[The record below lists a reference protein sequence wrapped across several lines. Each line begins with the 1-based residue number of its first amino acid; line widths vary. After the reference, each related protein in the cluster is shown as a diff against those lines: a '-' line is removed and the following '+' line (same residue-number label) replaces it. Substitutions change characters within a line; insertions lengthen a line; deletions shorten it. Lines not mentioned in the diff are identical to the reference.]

1 MKNQIEK
8 EKILKPNLEK
18 ETKTNDGLTFS
29 LYYAGK
35 QLKTKPFL
43 MSKRWKIIEQ
53 GFFEKFLLKE
63 ETYKMKNLKTI

>member
-1 MKNQIEK
+1 MKNDIEK
-8 EKILKPNLEK
+8 YKILKPNLEK

-29 LYYAGK
+29 LYYTGK

-53 GFFEKFLLKE
+53 GFYEKFLFKK
-63 ETYKMKNLKTI
+63 ETYKMKNLKTR

>member
-1 MKNQIEK
+1 MKGDIEK
-8 EKILKPNLEK
+8 YKILKPNLEK
-18 ETKTNDGLTFS
+18 ETKTNDRLTFS

-35 QLKTKPFL
+35 QLKVKPFL

-53 GFFEKFLLKE
+53 GFYEKFLFKK

>member
-1 MKNQIEK
+1 MKGDIEK
-8 EKILKPNLEK
+8 YKILKPNLEK

-35 QLKTKPFL
+35 QLKVKPFL
-43 MSKRWKIIEQ
+43 KSKRWKIIEQ
-53 GFFEKFLLKE
+53 GFYEKFLLKK

>member
-1 MKNQIEK
+1 MKDNIEK
-8 EKILKPNLEK
+8 YKILKPNLEK
-18 ETKTNDGLTFS
+18 ETKTNDSLTFS

-53 GFFEKFLLKE
+53 GFYEKFLLKK

>member
-1 MKNQIEK
+1 MKGDIEK
-8 EKILKPNLEK
+8 YKILKPNLEK

-35 QLKTKPFL
+35 QLKVKPFL

-53 GFFEKFLLKE
+53 GFYEKFLLKK

>member
-1 MKNQIEK
+1 MKIQIEK

-29 LYYAGK
+29 LYYVGK

-53 GFFEKFLLKE
+53 GFYENFLLKKE
-63 ETYKMKNLKTI
+63 IYKMKNLKTI

>member
-1 MKNQIEK
+1 MKNYIEK
-8 EKILKPNLEK
+8 YKILKPNLGK
-18 ETKTNDGLTFS
+18 EIKTNDGLTFS

-35 QLKTKPFL
+35 QLNVKPFL

-53 GFFEKFLLKE
+53 GFYEKFLLKK

>member
-1 MKNQIEK
+1 MKNDIEK
-8 EKILKPNLEK
+8 YKILKPNLEK

-35 QLKTKPFL
+35 QLKVKPFL

-53 GFFEKFLLKE
+53 GFYEKFLFKK

>member
-1 MKNQIEK
+1 MKNYIEK
-8 EKILKPNLEK
+8 YKILKPNLGK
-18 ETKTNDGLTFS
+18 EIKTNDGLTFS

-35 QLKTKPFL
+35 QLKVKPFL

-53 GFFEKFLLKE
+53 GFYEKFLLKK

>member
-1 MKNQIEK
+1 MKNDIEK
-8 EKILKPNLEK
+8 YKTIKPNLEK

-29 LYYAGK
+29 LYNAGK
-35 QLKTKPFL
+35 QLKTKPIL

-53 GFFEKFLLKE
+53 GFYEKFLLKK

>member
-1 MKNQIEK
+1 MKDYIEK
-8 EKILKPNLEK
+8 YKILKPNLEK

-35 QLKTKPFL
+35 QLKVKPFL

-53 GFFEKFLLKE
+53 GFYEKFLLKK
-63 ETYKMKNLKTI
+63 ETYKMKNFKKI

>member
-1 MKNQIEK
+1 MKNDIEK
-8 EKILKPNLEK
+8 YKILKPNLEK

-35 QLKTKPFL
+35 QLKVKPFL

-53 GFFEKFLLKE
+53 GYLEKFLFKK